1 MSKKIL
7 ITQSGDHPTKF
18 LNSPTTPPFATQTDA
33 NQEEGVTKAELDAA
47 LATPVDSRPYKVYT
61 AFLFQN
67 DTNAPTAIVLE
78 NTIGNIVWSRLTA
91 GVYLGISNSAF
102 TEDKTF
108 SPNNLVRYINENG
121 TPFMTRVQ
129 RDGDSNAL
137 LVTLDDNAEFGI
149 DSALYYFPIEIR
161 VYN

>member
-61 AFLFQN
+61 ALLTQSGT
-67 DTNAPTAIVLE
+67 DAPTAIVLE
-78 NTIGNIVWSRLTA
+78 NTLGGAIVWTRSSD
-91 GVYLGISNSAF
+91 GVYVGTLAGAFVTNKTFIDAKTVFDDIAVITRISITHTTDAITISNVGSNDFPWPGALI
-102 TEDKTF
+102 
-108 SPNNLVRYINENG
+108 NGRY
-121 TPFMTRVQ
+121 
-129 RDGDSNAL
+129 
-137 LVTLDDNAEFGI
+137 
-149 DSALYYFPIEIR
+149 PIEIR